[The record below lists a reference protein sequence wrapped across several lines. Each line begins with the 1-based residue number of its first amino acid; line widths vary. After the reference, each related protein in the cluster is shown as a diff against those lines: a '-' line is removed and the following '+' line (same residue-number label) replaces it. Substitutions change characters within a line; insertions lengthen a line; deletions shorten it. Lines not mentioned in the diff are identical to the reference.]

1 MELKE
6 IINYIKECIKE
17 SHLSNI
23 DDNMILSC
31 ATKIYNNGTMELN
44 KINHGIEPEIDTD
57 FKEIMTKSITKPIKS
72 KKGGK

>member
-6 IINYIKECIKE
+6 IINYVKECIKE
-17 SHLSNI
+17 SHLSNV

-44 KINHGIEPEIDTD
+44 KISHGIEPEIDPD
-57 FKEIMTKSITKPIKS
+57 FKEIMTKPIKS
-72 KKGGK
+72 KKRGK